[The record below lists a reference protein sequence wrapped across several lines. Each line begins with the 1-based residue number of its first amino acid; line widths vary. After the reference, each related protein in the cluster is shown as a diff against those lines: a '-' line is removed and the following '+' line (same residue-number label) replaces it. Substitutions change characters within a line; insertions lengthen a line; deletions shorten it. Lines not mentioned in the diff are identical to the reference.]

1 MLMNQ
6 IWVEECSEPYSMGRS
21 KNTDFFEANI
31 VAVAVVTIAATA
43 LIIC

>member
-1 MLMNQ
+1 MLTNQ

-21 KNTDFFEANI
+21 KNTEFFG
-31 VAVAVVTIAATA
+31 VAVAEVTIAATA

>member
-21 KNTDFFEANI
+21 KNTEFFDVE
-31 VAVAVVTIAATA
+31 VVEVTIAATA

>member
-21 KNTDFFEANI
+21 KNTEFFD
-31 VAVAVVTIAATA
+31 VAVVVVTIAATA
-43 LIIC
+43 LRVC